1 MQCLKE
7 NIFCGGRPL
16 AVQKSSKF
24 PKKALKKLL
33 LGAVTFGVIEA
44 ISELGAAGQG
54 IRGTRYERKDNI
66 YLRQLRVMSFSHIV
80 DCTSCKDKQ

>member
-1 MQCLKE
+1 MPERKHFLSLSCTE
-7 NIFCGGRPL
+7 IFKIP
-16 AVQKSSKF
+16 Q
-24 PKKALKKLL
+24 KKALKKLL

-66 YLRQLRVMSFSHIV
+66 YLRQLRVMSFSLLTH
-80 DCTSCKDKQ
+80 C